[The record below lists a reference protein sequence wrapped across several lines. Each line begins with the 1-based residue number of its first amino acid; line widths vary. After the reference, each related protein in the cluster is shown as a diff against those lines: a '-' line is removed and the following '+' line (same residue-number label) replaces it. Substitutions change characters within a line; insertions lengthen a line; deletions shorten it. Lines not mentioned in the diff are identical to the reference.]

1 MTDDAVRDE
10 IAFIRRA
17 IEEGRGYATQWSS
30 DILVWGVLVAAA
42 ALGNYATIRAWWAI
56 EPRWLWAACVALGWI
71 YCLRRSLSRLLP
83 GSPKPSVVR
92 PMVRALQMLWV
103 GCGIFLTT
111 LYAACSY
118 TDDLLRQGGWF
129 AAVCAGVMGIG
140 FFTSASL
147 ANLAWMRW
155 VAVGWWVGEIAI
167 YALRHQVEVL
177 PLMAVLWLLLLALPG
192 LVLLRSRGA
201 PSAP

>member
-17 IEEGRGYATQWSS
+17 IEEGRGYATNWSS
-30 DILVWGVLVAAA
+30 DMLVWGVLVAAA
-42 ALGNYATIRAWWAI
+42 ALGNYATIRGWWAI
-56 EPRWLWAACVALGWI
+56 DPYWLWTACVALGWI

-83 GSPKPSVVR
+83 GSPKPPLAR
-92 PMVRALQMLWV
+92 PMVRALQMLWL

-111 LYAACSY
+111 LYVAVCHTGALQS
-118 TDDLLRQGGWF
+118 GGWLG
-129 AAVCAGVMGIG
+129 AVCAGVMGIG

-155 VAVGWWVGEIAI
+155 VAVGWWLGEIAI
-167 YALRHQVEVL
+167 YTLRDQNEVL
-177 PLMAVLWLLLLALPG
+177 PLIAVLWLLLLAVPG
-192 LVLLRSRGA
+192 FVLLRSRGA
-201 PSAP
+201 PAAP